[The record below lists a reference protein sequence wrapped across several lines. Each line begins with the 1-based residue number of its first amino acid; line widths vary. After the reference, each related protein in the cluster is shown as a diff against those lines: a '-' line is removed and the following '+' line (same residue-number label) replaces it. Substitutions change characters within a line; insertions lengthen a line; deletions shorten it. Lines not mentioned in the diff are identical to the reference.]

1 LIKTLTLNENPFMGL
16 SNGAVAWG
24 DFDLDGDQDVAIMG
38 QSPTGAVTAIL
49 KMRTVVL

>member
-1 LIKTLTLNENPFMGL
+1 MGL

-38 QSPTGAVTAIL
+38 KVQLVQ
-49 KMRTVVL
+49 

>member
-1 LIKTLTLNENPFMGL
+1 MDYLT
-16 SNGAVAWG
+16 AVWG

-38 QSPTGAVTAIL
+38 QSPTGVTAIL

>member
-1 LIKTLTLNENPFMGL
+1 LIIKTLTLNENPFMGL

-38 QSPTGAVTAIL
+38 QN
-49 KMRTVVL
+49 

>member
-1 LIKTLTLNENPFMGL
+1 MGL

-38 QSPTGAVTAIL
+38 QSPAVTAIL

>member
-1 LIKTLTLNENPFMGL
+1 LGL

-38 QSPTGAVTAIL
+38 QSPTGATIL

>member
-1 LIKTLTLNENPFMGL
+1 MGL

-38 QSPTGAVTAIL
+38 QSPTGAVSNFENENGSFVNMNQNL
-49 KMRTVVL
+49 KIIRW